1 MVAKL
6 IIVILLTSLH
16 AQCSTLAEECASVSH
31 EVYFKER
38 MSDNKP
44 LYYNESMGKS
54 LQNLLEDDTIV
65 IFCTEVVMQRK
76 VIQIANK
83 TNIALYGLR
92 GGHTEVH
99 CNCSGNES
107 AGYRFTNMTNLTLS
121 NISFINCGI
130 LNTLAIERDTQLQ
143 GTTPWFSAVWF
154 YFCENVTLSN
164 IKVRNST
171 GTGVSFLNTV
181 GRVEIS
187 NSAFEN
193 SNFHNK
199 CNFSYGIYIKFNSDN
214 WRKNVYKNCYKG
226 CTFVFHNDSFVNNS
240 VPSYHNPSM
249 YSLYRTNS
257 SERFGLGGGLTFQFE
272 DNDSWYTEK
281 IISITNCTFK
291 LNTGH
296 HGGGMSLNFTNSTN
310 RNNVTITHCNFTNNA
325 GNFGG
330 GLSLIIDNSPHNNS
344 ILLSSV
350 EFGKNHA
357 KMGGGAMEFGFHF
370 QQIQYPKTNNTVMLR
385 NCTVVEN
392 EAQYGGGTVLHYSRA
407 KSATQNY
414 VIEFVNCTWEKNK
427 ALFGAAVEASLH
439 VSDKLTSG
447 YTASPMF
454 RNCKFLSNYRI
465 KEKLVVKEDLVRLSW
480 GKGVFFTI
488 GLPILFEGNTLFFGS
503 NATALCLSSSIVEFA
518 AGSKVNFTSNMGFE
532 GGAIN
537 LYNGL
542 SEVHLN
548 DNSSFL
554 FYNNIAILKGGAMT
568 YRSGNKLDLISS
580 RKCFIRYVGNTTTVE
595 KRSITLEFKNNS
607 ALQAGNRNI
616 SYGHTIYATTLISCR
631 RACKKQG
638 DHNVNNDIQF
648 GCIGNVTFRNNRS
661 HEISTDGAV
670 FSLSNESNT
679 MTAIPGKEFELKFK
693 LLDENDEEA
702 YDSYHITVQR
712 SDKMNITLDPTYS
725 FITDKTIKLYG
736 KPGDK
741 GQIVIATNNFRD
753 IAVALDIEMEECP
766 PGFVTQLN
774 QNKKGIEC
782 VCSASTVDKTYLGI
796 FRCELNS
803 YQAYLVYGR
812 WIGYD
817 SEKGSEG
824 TLRSGYCPRGFCS
837 KKRASEREILLPMNQ
852 SKAAL
857 NDVICGKHRQGKLC
871 GSCSNNMSVYYHSQS
886 YYCGHNNKCR
896 LGPLLYVV
904 SEVIPVSILFMIV
917 LFFNVKLTSGALNG
931 FIFFVQF
938 IDTMLI
944 NANGYISTH
953 DVLNTFTSI
962 YFFYVQNV

>member
-1 MVAKL
+1 M
-6 IIVILLTSLH
+6 
-16 AQCSTLAEECASVSH
+16 
-31 EVYFKER
+31 
-38 MSDNKP
+38 
-44 LYYNESMGKS
+44 
-54 LQNLLEDDTIV
+54 
-65 IFCTEVVMQRK
+65 K
-76 VIQIANK
+76 VKN
-83 TNIALYGLR
+83 N
-92 GGHTEVH
+92 
-99 CNCSGNES
+99 
-107 AGYRFTNMTNLTLS
+107 
-121 NISFINCGI
+121 
-130 LNTLAIERDTQLQ
+130 
-143 GTTPWFSAVWF
+143 
-154 YFCENVTLSN
+154 
-164 IKVRNST
+164 T
-171 GTGVSFLNTV
+171 GTGVSFLDTV

-187 NSAFEN
+187 DSAFDN
-193 SNFHNK
+193 SNYHNK
-199 CNFSYGIYIKFNSDN
+199 YNFSYGIYVTFTSDN
-214 WRKNVYKNCYKG
+214 WRKNVYKNCYKV

-257 SERFGLGGGLTFQFE
+257 SERFGLGGGLTLQFE

-281 IISITNCTFK
+281 VINITNCTFK

-296 HGGGMSLNFTNSTN
+296 HGGGMSLNFTNSTS

-325 GNFGG
+325 GDFGG
-330 GLSLIIDNSPHNNS
+330 GLSLIFDNGPHNNS
-344 ILLSSV
+344 ILLSSM
-350 EFGKNHA
+350 EFSKNHA
-357 KMGGGAMEFGFHF
+357 KMGGGAMEFGFHL

-407 KSATQNY
+407 KLPTQNY
-414 VIEFVNCTWEKNK
+414 VIKFINCTWEKNK
-427 ALFGAAVEASLH
+427 AVFGAAVEASVH

-447 YTASPMF
+447 YTASPVF
-454 RNCKFLSNYRI
+454 RDCKFMSNYRTE
-465 KEKLVVKEDLVRLSW
+465 EKLFEDELERLSW

-488 GLPILFEGNTLFFGS
+488 GLPILFKGNTLFFGS

-518 AGSKVNFTSNMGFE
+518 AGSKVNFTSNTGFE

-537 LYNGL
+537 LYGL
-542 SEVHLN
+542 SEVQVN
-548 DNSSFL
+548 DNSFFL
-554 FYNNIAILKGGAMT
+554 FYNNTALSKGGAMM

-580 RKCFIRYVGNTTTVE
+580 RKCFIQYIGNTTTVE
-595 KRSITLEFKNNS
+595 ERSITLEFKNNS
-607 ALQAGNRNI
+607 AHALRNT
-616 SYGHTIYATTLISCR
+616 SCGHTIFATTLLPCR
-631 RACKKQG
+631 RACRQG
-638 DHNVNNDIQF
+638 DHNINNNTQF
-648 GCIGNVTFRNNRS
+648 GCIGNVTFGNNRS
-661 HEISTDGAV
+661 HEISTDSAV
-670 FSLSNESNT
+670 FSLSNESIT

-837 KKRASEREILLPMNQ
+837 RKRANKAKILLPINK
-852 SKAAL
+852 SRAAL
-857 NDVICGKHRQGKLC
+857 NEIICGKNRRGKLC
-871 GSCSNNMSVYYHSQS
+871 GSCSSNMSVYYHSHS
-886 YYCGHNNKCR
+886 YYCGRN
-896 LGPLLYVV
+896 
-904 SEVIPVSILFMIV
+904 
-917 LFFNVKLTSGALNG
+917 
-931 FIFFVQF
+931 
-938 IDTMLI
+938 D
-944 NANGYISTH
+944 
-953 DVLNTFTSI
+953 
-962 YFFYVQNV
+962 